1 MNETLYVFLNLDMEK
16 QRENEALISRIDELL
31 LTVGVE
37 YSGFFNMYVPVNR
50 QERDRAVFRA
60 VKLLRS
66 TEWLKDIFA
75 YTLVGTLTNACP
87 VEEIRTDAMSNPSPE
102 KLWYYEQ
109 YYQKTNKLPH
119 AIVVDEDKQLRDGYI
134 SYLLAKKYDAHADV
148 YETVSGQPLRK
159 IVRGVHIE
167 FSGGKWRKKSDKRY
181 VWKYMLKEPVVPGD
195 ILLAETKT
203 GADFICVDKIDYVA
217 GHGFCSQYKKIR
229 KHMNT
234 HMEEGESTNYEK

>member
-109 YYQKTNKLPH
+109 Y
-119 AIVVDEDKQLRDGYI
+119 
-134 SYLLAKKYDAHADV
+134 
-148 YETVSGQPLRK
+148 
-159 IVRGVHIE
+159 
-167 FSGGKWRKKSDKRY
+167 
-181 VWKYMLKEPVVPGD
+181 
-195 ILLAETKT
+195 
-203 GADFICVDKIDYVA
+203 
-217 GHGFCSQYKKIR
+217 
-229 KHMNT
+229 
-234 HMEEGESTNYEK
+234 